1 MSALPRSASAVLGA
15 ARHGSGR
22 RALGAAIACALLCAG
37 ACSATE
43 GPLLLRLGDAHSDAG
58 GSPLRAA
65 VVSNMTLQYQ
75 ISGTLDSSQNA
86 QLYVVDLFD
95 TSAAQVAALHA
106 AGRIVIG
113 YVSAGSFEPW
123 RADADRFPRAAIGKP
138 LANYPDES
146 WLDPRSDAVRALM
159 MARLQRA
166 LDAGFDGVF
175 LSTVGSYKADSGFT
189 LAQSDE
195 LDYQRFLTGA
205 AHGLG
210 LSAGLSGDF
219 DLSAQLGAEYDWVLA
234 TGCIAA
240 NSCDALRPW
249 LALGKPVFDLETQ
262 GTQDE
267 VCARAASYGIAT
279 TRKHDA
285 YDAWRMPCP

>member
-1 MSALPRSASAVLGA
+1 MLP
-15 ARHGSGR
+15 
-22 RALGAAIACALLCAG
+22 
-37 ACSATE
+37 
-43 GPLLLRLGDAHSDAG
+43 
-58 GSPLRAA
+58 
-65 VVSNMTLQYQ
+65 NMTLQYQ
-75 ISGTLDSSQNA
+75 ISGTLDGSQNA

-95 TSAAQVAALHA
+95 TSAAQVATLHA
-106 AGRIVIG
+106 AGRIVMG
-113 YVSAGSFEPW
+113 YVSVGSFEPW
-123 RADADRFPRAAIGKP
+123 RADADRFPRTAIGKP
-138 LANYPDES
+138 LANYPNES
-146 WLDPRSDAVRALM
+146 WLDARSAAVRSLM

-166 LDAGFDGVF
+166 FDTGFDGVF
-175 LSTVGSYKADSGFT
+175 LSTVGGYKADTGFV

-210 LSAGLSGDF
+210 LSTGLSGDF
-219 DLSAQLGAEYDWVLA
+219 DLSVQLGSAYDWVLA

-240 NSCDALRPW
+240 NSCEALRPW

-262 GTQDE
+262 GTPDD

-279 TRKHDA
+279 TRKHEA